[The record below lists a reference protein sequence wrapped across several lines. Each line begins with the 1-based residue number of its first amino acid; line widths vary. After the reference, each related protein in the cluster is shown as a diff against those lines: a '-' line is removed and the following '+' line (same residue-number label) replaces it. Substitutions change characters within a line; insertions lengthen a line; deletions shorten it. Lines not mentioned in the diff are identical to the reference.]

1 MEKCFA
7 GSASGAN
14 TETLSIAGN
23 IVEVV
28 VMVDTRPIE
37 CPMVVLRSSSTSSVQ
52 RTSSIVKGDRCEQF
66 ARFLKSR
73 TRTSTKH

>member
-14 TETLSIAGN
+14 TETLSIVGN

-28 VMVDTRPIE
+28 VMVDYLTHRVSNGGAPIVFDA
-37 CPMVVLRSSSTSSVQ
+37 PGATDFFD
-52 RTSSIVKGDRCEQF
+52 VKGDRCEQF
-66 ARFLKSR
+66 ARFLKL
-73 TRTSTKH
+73 